1 MTQLE
6 KAHSK
11 SGFHVPFFSV
21 LKEEKKRDFNI
32 SVFQPSNSFPVTP
45 FSFQFSNYA
54 CFVFGSPG
62 SLETLLKFRNWK
74 QNEEAGTKTS
84 KVRLGDFEA
93 EGNLF
98 LFAHFVLFQFL
109 NYTSFAFGSPGGLE
123 TGLQFRNWKEIRRR

>member
-21 LKEEKKRDFNI
+21 LKEEKKNRDFNI

-45 FSFQFSNYA
+45 FSFQFFNYA

-62 SLETLLKFRNWK
+62 GLETVLKFRNWK

-98 LFAHFVLFQFL
+98 LFAHFFFFNFL
-109 NYTSFAFGSPGGLE
+109 ITRLLLSAPRGA
-123 TGLQFRNWKEIRRR
+123 WKRDYNFEIGKK

>member
-98 LFAHFVLFQFL
+98 LFPIFFNFL
-109 NYTSFAFGSPGGLE
+109 
-123 TGLQFRNWKEIRRR
+123 IRRLAFSAPRGAWKRDYNFEIGKK